1 MPEVLKAENT
11 PVAAAEVVEQLTKEE
26 AADRHRLEM
35 KVEQGIQKVEQT
47 FYQMGLAL
55 SELRDR
61 RLYRST
67 HKNFGSYCQER
78 FQRIKRR
85 QAEYLILAS
94 AVVSDLKNAHNCADF
109 PLPTSESQV
118 RSMKDL
124 TPPQRREVWQ
134 TGVVESGGE
143 VPTAKTVKGIVERIK
158 ERDNTPPPIPF
169 QVGDVVEI
177 CTGSHNGCWGIVTHV
192 GIWSCTVHIS
202 VRNVNVQSKVNEMEK
217 VDPQYTAEIRAV
229 SERIAV
235 LTELDLDPV
244 IWSILETL
252 SRQTCFTQIQLNS
265 LAWAEQ
271 QYGISR
277 FESKNI

>member
-1 MPEVLKAENT
+1 MSGLSKAENI
-11 PVAAAEVVEQLTKEE
+11 PVAAVEFVEELTEEE
-26 AADRHRLEM
+26 AADRQRLEM
-35 KVEQGIQKVEQT
+35 KVERAFFEAGC
-47 FYQMGLAL
+47 A
-55 SELRDR
+55 LRDLLYR
-61 RLYRST
+61 RLYKST
-67 HKNFGSYCQER
+67 HKSFYEYCRDRFNFTRASAY
-78 FQRIKRR
+78 
-85 QAEYLILAS
+85 YLISAADVMDNLLSKCQQIVDIFPTKENQCRELAKLS
-94 AVVSDLKNAHNCADF
+94 PEQQPEAWLESVSRTAGRRVPPASTIKSVVQ
-109 PLPTSESQV
+109 E
-118 RSMKDL
+118 
-124 TPPQRREVWQ
+124 
-134 TGVVESGGE
+134 
-143 VPTAKTVKGIVERIK
+143 IK

-202 VRNVNVQSKVNEMEK
+202 VRNVNVQFKVNEMEK
-217 VDPQYTAEIRAV
+217 VDPPYTAEIRAV

-277 FESKNI
+277 FESKNIKKA